1 MSATDHVLDMALD
14 GVETPLLVRE
24 QNWQLLSYFNGYR
37 LTLALLACVAG
48 FWPKTL
54 PPFGSTE
61 PRLFLLVALLYA
73 ATYVIALDTTR
84 RRIADFET
92 QAAVLA
98 FIDVVALIL
107 LMHASGGFGSGI
119 SILLLVSTAG
129 TSFLL
134 SQRLTIFFAA
144 LTSIGVLLERAWPY
158 LTGSESTLP
167 TSYSQVGLFGLVL
180 FAIAG
185 LAHFFA
191 ERLRITEA
199 LAEKQEIDLLHMA
212 RLNEQIVQH
221 LQSGVLLISRT
232 GHVQVTNKTACTY
245 LALTNT
251 EGRPLL
257 QALAPA
263 LYEQWLAQKK
273 TPGVGRRLFLS
284 VAGYTLLPRF
294 KSLGNDEG
302 AGTLIFLEDTAI
314 LKQQAQQMKM
324 SGLARLT
331 AGIAH
336 EIRNPLSAITH
347 AAQLLLESTDVQTET
362 RNLAEIIDDQ
372 GRRMNT
378 IVENVLQLG
387 RRDRTNT
394 SRFALHTWLR
404 ETLPAC
410 ATALNVPLG
419 ALSLVIEQPQTVC
432 FDTDHL
438 FQIVNNLCHNSLK
451 NSPPYQDVAIIKLL
465 VNADSEGYSYLE
477 VIDWGQGIK
486 EAIAEHIFDPFFT
499 TTARGT
505 GLGLYIGRELAEAN
519 GGRLEYHPATTGCRF
534 RLTFGRLTD
543 CTDGAPIAS

>member
-1 MSATDHVLDMALD
+1 MSATNHALDMALD

-24 QNWQLLSYFNGYR
+24 QNWLLLSYFNAYR

-48 FWPKTL
+48 FWAGAL
-54 PPFGSTE
+54 APFGSTD
-61 PRLFLLVALLYA
+61 PRLFLIVALLYA
-73 ATYVIALDTTR
+73 ALYIVALDTTR
-84 RRIADFET
+84 RRIADFDT
-92 QAAVLA
+92 QAAILA
-98 FIDVVALIL
+98 FFDVVALIL
-107 LMHASGGFGSGI
+107 LMHASGGLASGTG
-119 SILLLVSTAG
+119 ILLLVSTAG

-134 SQRLTIFFAA
+134 NRRLTIFFAA
-144 LTSIGVLLERAWPY
+144 LTTIGVLLERAWPY
-158 LTGSESTLP
+158 LTGTQSSLP
-167 TSYSQVGLFGLVL
+167 ASYSQVGLFGLVL
-180 FAIAG
+180 FATAA
-185 LAHFFA
+185 LAHLVA
-191 ERLRITEA
+191 DRLRVTEA

-221 LQSGVLLISRT
+221 LQSGVLVVDNT
-232 GHVQVTNKTACTY
+232 GHIRLTNKIACTY
-245 LALTNT
+245 LALGST
-251 EGRPLL
+251 GGHPLL
-257 QALAPA
+257 QALSPA
-263 LYEQWLAQKK
+263 LHEQWQAQQKA
-273 TPGVGRRLFLS
+273 PHIGRRLLVS
-284 VAGYTLLPRF
+284 PTGYTLLPRF
-294 KSLGNDEG
+294 KPLGSDQE

-314 LKQQAQQMKM
+314 LKQQAQQLKM

-336 EIRNPLSAITH
+336 EIRNPLGAITH
-347 AAQLLLESTDVQTET
+347 AAQLLLESPDIKSES
-362 RNLAEIIDDQ
+362 RDLANIIDDQ

-387 RRDRTNT
+387 RRDRTHST
-394 SRFALHTWLR
+394 SFDLHTWLKD
-404 ETLPAC
+404 TLPAC
-410 ATALNVPLG
+410 AAALNIPMG
-419 ALSLVIEQPQTVC
+419 ALSLVIEQSQTVC

-451 NSPPYQDVAIIKLL
+451 NSPPYRDVAVIKLL

-519 GGRLEYHPATTGCRF
+519 GGRLEYHPAPVGCRF

-543 CTDGAPIAS
+543 CTDAALAS